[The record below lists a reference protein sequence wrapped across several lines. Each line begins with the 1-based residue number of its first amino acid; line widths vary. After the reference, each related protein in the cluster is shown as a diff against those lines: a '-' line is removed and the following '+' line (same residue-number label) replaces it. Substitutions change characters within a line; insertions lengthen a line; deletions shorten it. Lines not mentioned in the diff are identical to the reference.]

1 MQVQRIQNNNTNFN
15 FGSRVIKTKKF
26 IEHLSKESKEVQDTF
41 NRHINKL
48 KKNGNNDTVLMC
60 YDENPT
66 FPERNYNYFLT
77 VFTNDG
83 NPGGKYQS
91 ISNGGEIT
99 PHEWNVDIAYLT
111 GKELLMPADENLI
124 RKYNIKFEF

>member
-1 MQVQRIQNNNTNFN
+1 MQVKNIQNNNTNFN

-41 NRHINKL
+41 NRHISNL
-48 KKNGNNDTVLMC
+48 EKNGYNDTVLMG

-66 FPERNYNYFLT
+66 FPERIYNYFLT

-83 NPGGKYQS
+83 VPGRKYQS
-91 ISNGGEIT
+91 SCSGDID
-99 PHEWNVDIAYLT
+99 PQEWNVDIAYLE
-111 GKELLMPADENLI
+111 GKELLEPADENLI
-124 RKYNIKFEF
+124 RKYNIKFES

>member
-1 MQVQRIQNNNTNFN
+1 MQVKNIQNNNTNFN

-41 NRHINKL
+41 NRHISNL
-48 KKNGNNDTVLMC
+48 EKNGYNDTVLMR

-66 FPERNYNYFLT
+66 FPERIYNYFLT

-83 NPGGKYQS
+83 NPVGKYQS
-91 ISNGGEIT
+91 ISNGGEIA
-99 PHEWNVDIAYLT
+99 PHEWDVDIAYLT
-111 GKELLMPADENLI
+111 GKELLVPADENLI
-124 RKYNIKFEF
+124 RKYNIKFES